1 MNCTQCGA
9 AVTERHRFCN
19 VCGAPVAGGAQTG
32 AGAAAAT
39 SPPAQT
45 AEGLDPRVAAAARK
59 SDVWSLVPLANQ
71 YAVGEVG
78 EQAGRALLAMVP
90 QLAAKRK
97 TNELSYMLTLE
108 EHPNLE
114 PAAHAAVDALVQAGP
129 KARSLVSSRATTVA
143 GQRRAARYFR
153 GIGYGEVAGELEK
166 QADEA
171 VHHSEYHVVLGY
183 AKYIGGRPDLGPAR
197 SGVLVLTASHLML
210 GQESLVAMAEVQD
223 IDVGG
228 GLAAQS
234 RLLPALAF
242 GAIGAL
248 AAKGVK
254 DRAEVVVYLKTGDAA
269 FFFVDK
275 RTAVEIRAA
284 LMPLLRRLGIPFHS
298 EAPVPARSSGEPS
311 EEGSGGLAD
320 QLMKL
325 RQLHEAGFLDDAELA
340 AAKAKLLG

>member
-1 MNCTQCGA
+1 MNCPQCGA

-19 VCGAPVAGGAQTG
+19 ACGAAVAGAP
-32 AGAAAAT
+32 AAIAPASATPSPEQAA
-39 SPPAQT
+39 
-45 AEGLDPRVAAAARK
+45 EREDPRVAAAARK
-59 SDVWSLVPLANQ
+59 NDVWSLVPLANQ
-71 YAVGEVG
+71 YVVGEVG
-78 EQAGRALLAMVP
+78 EQAGRALLDMVP
-90 QLAAKRK
+90 RLAAKKK
-97 TNELSYMLTLE
+97 TNELSYLLTLE

-114 PAAHAAVDALVQAGP
+114 PAANAAVAALVQTGP
-129 KARSLVSSRATTVA
+129 KARSLVSARTTTVA

-153 GIGYGEVAGELEK
+153 GIGYDEAAAELEK
-166 QADEA
+166 RADAA
-171 VHHSEYHVVLGY
+171 VRHSEDRVALGY
-183 AKYIGGRPDLGPAR
+183 AKYVGGRPELGPAR
-197 SGVLVLTASHLML
+197 SGVLVVTVTHVML
-210 GQESLVAMAEVQD
+210 GQEELIAMGDVVD
-223 IDVGG
+223 VDVGG

-242 GAIGAL
+242 GTIGAL

-298 EAPVPARSSGEPS
+298 EAQPMAQAPDEKGEDSSP
-311 EEGSGGLAD
+311 GLAD
-320 QLMKL
+320 QLLKL
-325 RQLHEAGFLDDAELA
+325 KQMHEAGFLDDAELA